1 MTIEHQSVAFGS
13 GRIEFT
19 VSRRERSTLE
29 IAVEPDASVV
39 VAAPLDA
46 TPEDIAA
53 KVRKRAA
60 WVQRQQRFFEQ
71 YLPRT
76 PERRY
81 VAGETHRY
89 LGRQYR
95 LKVVPRK
102 EQEVQLIRGFLVV
115 YSHRPGEPDTTRV
128 AT

>member
-1 MTIEHQSVAFGS
+1 MTVERRSVAFGS

-76 PERRY
+76 PAAIRRRRNAPLSRAA
-81 VAGETHRY
+81 VSPESRTQGGAGGTVDSR
-89 LGRQYR
+89 
-95 LKVVPRK
+95 VPCG
-102 EQEVQLIRGFLVV
+102 L
-115 YSHRPGEPDTTRV
+115 
-128 AT
+128 